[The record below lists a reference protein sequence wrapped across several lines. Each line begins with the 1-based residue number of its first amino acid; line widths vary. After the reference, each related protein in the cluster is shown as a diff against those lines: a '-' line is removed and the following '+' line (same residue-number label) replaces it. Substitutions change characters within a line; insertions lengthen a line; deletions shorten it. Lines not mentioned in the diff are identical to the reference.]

1 MKNSGV
7 ISIKDLLNKLNG
19 FFLSQYFL
27 YFIAFYAL
35 ISSFFDV
42 GMVTICVLML
52 IISIIF
58 ILNENVKASLAPM
71 VYLYF
76 AIPIVGGSF
85 SLSVPFFIVVAIT
98 VFSVVYHTV
107 KFKVKIKF
115 TPMVKTIWIY
125 GLGFCLGGFFS
136 KNYGVDYPLST
147 NFYLTLLVIVAIT
160 FFCILTASLDIE
172 KDYLM
177 NIFSLLGII
186 VSLQIYIRVLFF
198 NGFLDDI
205 KNDNVKISWGG
216 YNGIATVM
224 LFAIC
229 STIYLAITNKQFS
242 ILYLAIAN
250 SYLLAVLFT
259 NSRGGI
265 LICFVTI
272 LVCDIY
278 YLLNAK
284 NKKYAGKVLLIILTV
299 YLALLG
305 FALIFFNDLIY
316 SMFSGFINDGLS
328 LDNRFFIWFKSK
340 DYFFENPL
348 FGLGMFH
355 NYHDAG
361 GVFNF
366 IWQSHNSILQL
377 LSSLGLIGFTGYII
391 HAYHKYKVTIR
402 KTTFHIC
409 VLISF
414 ITTEIY
420 GLIDCTYPA
429 PYALVPIL
437 ILLISID
444 AMNEKERLQFKG
456 QL

>member
-1 MKNSGV
+1 MKNCGV
-7 ISIKDLLNKLNG
+7 ITIKGLLNIINE
-19 FFLSQYFL
+19 FLASQYFL
-27 YFIAFYAL
+27 YFIALYAL
-35 ISSFFDV
+35 ISSFFNI
-42 GMVTICVLML
+42 GMVTICILM
-52 IISIIF
+52 IIVSAVF
-58 ILNENVKASLAPM
+58 ILQENVKASIAPM

-76 AIPIVGGSF
+76 AIPIVGGDF

-98 VFSVVYHTV
+98 LFSIIYHIV
-107 KFKVKIKF
+107 KFKVKLKI

-160 FFCILTASLDIE
+160 FFCILTYSLDIE

-177 NIFSLLGII
+177 KVFALLGII

-198 NGFLDDI
+198 DGFIDDV
-205 KNDNVKISWGG
+205 KNDSVKISWGG

-265 LICFVTI
+265 LICFVTT
-272 LVCDIY
+272 LVCDAY
-278 YLLNAK
+278 YLFKAND
-284 NKKYAGKVLLIILTV
+284 KKRAVKVLLIILSS

-305 FALIFFNDLIY
+305 VSLIFFSDVVFSI
-316 SMFSGFINDGLS
+316 FSGFIRNGLS
-328 LDNRFFIWFKSK
+328 LNNRFFIWFKSK
-340 DYFFENPL
+340 EYFFENPL

-355 NYHDAG
+355 NYHDAS

-391 HAYHKYKVTIR
+391 HAYHKYKVTLK

-444 AMNEKERLQFKG
+444 AMNEKERLQLKG